1 MGLAGSGR
9 FDDAGVRCAD
19 PVVLDQWHPISALA
33 EIAVDTVHKT
43 LLLGEVVLYSIDG
56 DGRPAIWRAAEH
68 PFEAGESVRLE
79 TVTVRL
85 PVLTQFGYL
94 WCCLG
99 SPPQKLFEIA
109 EFDEPDRRSLNAA
122 SIMVATSAP
131 RAIENFLDMGH
142 FPYVHTGLL
151 GIEPRT
157 EVVEYQVELRDGEL
171 WATECE
177 FYQPVAAASA
187 VGGQMSQYTYR
198 VPQPYVVMLYKS
210 VPTDPSRRDVIA
222 LFVQPMTQE
231 LSRAHNFLCMV
242 DDTCTDNVLKRF
254 QQVIFSQD
262 KPILENQLP
271 KRLPLD
277 PLAETSIRADK
288 SAIMYRRWLLELGIT
303 YAVIPVAEVGEP

>member
-1 MGLAGSGR
+1 MARSEHL
-9 FDDAGVRCAD
+9 DDEGAICAD
-19 PVVLDQWHPISALA
+19 SVVLDQWHPISALA
-33 EIAVDTVHKT
+33 EIAVDRVHET
-43 LLLGEVVLYSIDG
+43 LLLGEVVQYSIDG

-68 PFEAGESVRLE
+68 PLDVGDPVRLE
-79 TVTVRL
+79 TLTSEL

-99 SPPQKLFEIA
+99 SPPEELFEIA

-157 EVVEYQVELRDGEL
+157 EVVEYQVEQRDGEL

-242 DDTCTDNVLKRF
+242 DDTSSDNVLKRF
-254 QQVIFSQD
+254 QQLIFSQD

-277 PLAETSIRADK
+277 PRAETSIRADK
-288 SAIMYRRWLLELGIT
+288 SAIMYRRWLIELGIT
-303 YAVIPVAEVGEP
+303 YAVISVEEAVEL